1 MKTSVLFMLIV
12 QGTVI
17 VILGILFYKVLTI
30 GKKEKKEK
38 GGARELRIKKR

>member
-12 QGTVI
+12 QGTVT

-30 GKKEKKEK
+30 GKK
-38 GGARELRIKKR
+38 GKRKVKN

>member
-12 QGTVI
+12 QGTVT

-30 GKKEKKEK
+30 GKKKGKELK
-38 GGARELRIKKR
+38 QNQKDA

>member
-12 QGTVI
+12 QGTVT
-17 VILGILFYKVLTI
+17 VILGILFHKVLTI

-38 GGARELRIKKR
+38 RGARELRN